1 MHTYSL
7 SLTLLPL
14 FSVTTLASVLHSS
27 SHVLNKEIHLRA
39 YALFF
44 SFWFCWV
51 TAIVLPPS
59 IMANPYESG
68 SSADPFREP
77 VRPPAGAGVSPAR
90 SPPTSPPITSGASP
104 ISPQSYGS
112 ASAAQTTP
120 PLGQGY
126 NAAPYMDY
134 SRTSPTLAG
143 TTEMPAKM
151 QFYSGEGAAVPP
163 PPPSAGDGGAQVQQ
177 PLSNPDGTVPA
188 TPSPTSKFW
197 TMEFYQQFF
206 DVNTRQVLLRLSNT
220 LVPLNPPDFL
230 MDRNWHFNES
240 VVAGGEAAEEPK
252 LEEAGVVLSRKPD
265 LYGPFWIC
273 TTLWITLAV
282 VSNIMSKIAYTHN
295 NNNSEPWKYDFSIA
309 SVAYL
314 TVYLYCFVFGSL
326 VWGIMQW
333 KNLPA
338 TITDV
343 VCLYGYSMFIF
354 ELVAILCM
362 IPASAAQWVFV
373 MVGGAWSTAY
383 LLINMWHMWKT
394 TLERNWFIGLVVFV
408 TVFHMG
414 LTMSFK
420 FYFFK
425 YKMVK
430 K

>member
-1 MHTYSL
+1 
-7 SLTLLPL
+7 
-14 FSVTTLASVLHSS
+14 
-27 SHVLNKEIHLRA
+27 
-39 YALFF
+39 
-44 SFWFCWV
+44 
-51 TAIVLPPS
+51 
-59 IMANPYESG
+59 MANPYENG
-68 SSADPFREP
+68 GSADPFREP
-77 VRPPAGAGVSPAR
+77 ARPPAGAGVSPAR
-90 SPPTSPPITSGASP
+90 SPPTSPPISSGAANPASP
-104 ISPQSYGS
+104 YSYGS
-112 ASAAQTTP
+112 ASGGQSPALP
-120 PLGQGY
+120 PPGQGY
-126 NAAPYMDY
+126 AAAPYMDY
-134 SRTSPTLAG
+134 SKTSPTLAG
-143 TTEMPAKM
+143 AAEAAPTM
-151 QFYSGEGAAVPP
+151 QFYSGEGGTAPP
-163 PPPSAGDGGAQVQQ
+163 PTGAGAAGQPPANTDAAA
-177 PLSNPDGTVPA
+177 PA
-188 TPSPTSKFW
+188 TAETAPSPTSKFW
-197 TMEFYQQFF
+197 RLEFYQQFF

-240 VVAGGEAAEEPK
+240 MAPGESAEETT
-252 LEEAGVVLSRKPD
+252 LEEHGVVLSRKPD

-282 VSNIMSKIAYTHN
+282 VSNIMSKIAYTRN
-295 NNNSEPWKYDFSIA
+295 NNNSDPWKYDFSVA
-309 SVAYL
+309 SVAYV

-394 TLERNWFIGLVVFV
+394 TLERNWFIGLVVLV
-408 TVFHMG
+408 SVFHMG

-425 YKMVK
+425 YKTA
-430 K
+430 